1 MMLYGAP
8 RQASILATDL
18 RAEARHAA
26 DRRRSRVEPTSAGST
41 SVDRQGAA
49 GGIARA
55 IRAGASLGAI
65 FRPLRHLGR
74 PTS

>member
-1 MMLYGAP
+1 MLYGAP

-26 DRRRSRVEPTSAGST
+26 DRRRSRVEPTTVASA
-41 SVDRQGAA
+41 SVDPQDAA
-49 GGIARA
+49 GASGLA
-55 IRAGASLGAI
+55 IRAGASLAALLH
-65 FRPLRHLGR
+65 PLRHLGR

>member
-26 DRRRSRVEPTSAGST
+26 DRRRGADSASAGST

-49 GGIARA
+49 GGSARA
-55 IRAGASLGAI
+55 IRTSASLGAML
-65 FRPLRHLGR
+65 RPLRHLGR

>member
-8 RQASILATDL
+8 RQASTLATDL

-26 DRRRSRVEPTSAGST
+26 DRRRRAEPTSAGST

-49 GGIARA
+49 GANTRPIH
-55 IRAGASLGAI
+55 AGASLAALL
-65 FRPLRHLGR
+65 RPLRHLGR